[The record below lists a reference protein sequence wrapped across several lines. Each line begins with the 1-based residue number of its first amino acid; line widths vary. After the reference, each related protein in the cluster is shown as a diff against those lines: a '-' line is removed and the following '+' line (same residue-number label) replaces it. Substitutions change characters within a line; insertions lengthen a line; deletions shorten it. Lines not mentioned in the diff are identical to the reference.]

1 MTSSNTQQHFLL
13 VDDDDVFCSILSR
26 ALERREITTSTANSP
41 QQAIELIQQMGNIF
55 SHAVIDLNMG
65 KESGL
70 SLIPQLLNLD
80 ARLKIVVLTG
90 YSSIATTVEAIK
102 RGASNYLCK
111 PASVDE
117 ILAAFNENNVSEQ
130 KLVSSKPLSVDRLE
144 WEYIQKTL
152 AEHDGNVSAT
162 ARALGM
168 HRRTLQRKLQKKPVQ
183 E

>member
-1 MTSSNTQQHFLL
+1 MTSSNTQQHFLS

-80 ARLKIVVLTG
+80 AQLKIVVLNHRNQLLL
-90 YSSIATTVEAIK
+90 Y
-102 RGASNYLCK
+102 
-111 PASVDE
+111 
-117 ILAAFNENNVSEQ
+117 NENQNMKKLIMVSRIY
-130 KLVSSKPLSVDRLE
+130 LD
-144 WEYIQKTL
+144 
-152 AEHDGNVSAT
+152 
-162 ARALGM
+162 
-168 HRRTLQRKLQKKPVQ
+168 LQLKIVAV
-183 E
+183 

>member
-41 QQAIELIQQMGNIF
+41 QQAIELIEQMGNIF

-80 ARLKIVVLTG
+80 AQLKIVVLTG

-144 WEYIQKTL
+144 GEYIQKTL

>member
-41 QQAIELIQQMGNIF
+41 QQAIELIEQMGNIF

-80 ARLKIVVLTG
+80 AQLKIVVLTG